1 MYDARV
7 VFLPNKLKMP
17 KLKAEDIGLGDLIVL
32 EVFVNRYNSE
42 QSPHGKWTSPRGKGP
57 QTDSDNPKWYMA
69 FKLKN
74 VNLLCHV
81 PGGDED
87 EEADL
92 VIQI

>member
-1 MYDARV
+1 MESGQAQ
-7 VFLPNKLKMP
+7 
-17 KLKAEDIGLGDLIVL
+17 G
-32 EVFVNRYNSE
+32 
-42 QSPHGKWTSPRGKGP
+42 GKRP